1 MASGFGEGMDKGGAW
16 GGGGGGGEERT
27 PKDKEERRRWLPV
40 ALAVVDSSAALE
52 EEWQWHEQ
60 SGRQGDGGVR
70 AVGSLDADRENLL
83 MWNCNLTLPPLEFN
97 WYHLCAGMRYRAVQS
112 PFQPLDHT

>member
-16 GGGGGGGEERT
+16 GGGEGRT

-52 EEWQWHEQ
+52 EEWQWHER

-83 MWNCNLTLPPLEFN
+83 MWNCNLTLPPLEFS
-97 WYHLCAGMRYRAVQS
+97 WYRLCAEMRYRAVQS